1 MVEEMGVGEAK
12 RRFSELVSRIV
23 YKGERFV
30 IQRNGKSVVALVPA
44 EDLDAF
50 EAEPQEP
57 RGLMAAVGAWAEF
70 GDEQVDEM
78 VEGLY
83 RQRVQAQ
90 DRIVDLEA

>member
-44 EDLDAF
+44 EDLDAV

-83 RQRVQAQ
+83 RQRRQAQ
-90 DRIVDLEA
+90 DRVVDLEA

>member
-12 RRFSELVSRIV
+12 RRFSELVSRVV
-23 YKGERFV
+23 YRGERFV

-44 EDLDAF
+44 EDLDTV
-50 EAEPQEP
+50 ETEPREP

-83 RQRVQAQ
+83 RQRGQAQ
-90 DRIVDLEA
+90 DRVVDLEV

>member
-12 RRFSELVSRIV
+12 RRFSELVSRVV
-23 YKGERFV
+23 YRGERFV

-44 EDLDAF
+44 EDLDAV
-50 EAEPQEP
+50 ETEPRAP

-70 GDEQVDEM
+70 GDERVDEM

-83 RQRVQAQ
+83 RQRGQAQ
-90 DRIVDLEA
+90 DRVVDLEE